1 MRLKFYRLLGI
12 ALLALTLSGA
22 ASAASPGLTPTPTKA
37 TAAAKEAGVSVKN
50 LEDLAGTLQ
59 DEAKRKAL
67 LDRIQ
72 TLIVVQK
79 GAEKPVENTSPGAA
93 FISMLSEHVKKMT
106 DRLLSMADTLSDLPE
121 LKNWVL
127 GQITNEKTRDLW
139 IGLLIKVGIALGVG
153 IGGEY
158 LARLLLSR
166 PRRAVASWKIESYLI
181 RIPSLGART
190 LLEIIPV
197 AVFAGMAYATLPLT
211 EPDPK
216 VNVIA
221 LIIINAYAIAR
232 VVMALVRMVLVPAN
246 ETLRLLPIGGETAN
260 YLFIWARRLTYT
272 TIYGYFFAES
282 SLLLGLPH
290 AGHTGLLRLLGLLIA
305 GMVVVLINQNKTDV
319 AKLIKGKPKDD
330 EELAQIRNLRTRL
343 ARIWHL
349 VASLYVAVVYGVWAF
364 GVLGGF
370 QFLLKATLTTAVI
383 LFAARYAAIGIR
395 KGVEKGFAVND
406 EVKAR
411 FPTLE
416 VRANRYIPV
425 LHTTLRYILYG
436 AVVAMLLQ
444 TWGVDI
450 VGLLKTP
457 VGKSVADSAVS
468 IIATLVIALVIW
480 ELVSSA
486 FERFLSETGTNGEL
500 VERSA
505 RARTLLP
512 LLRNFILVVLST
524 TVVLT
529 VLSEVGVNIAP
540 LLAGAG
546 VIGLAI
552 GFGAQTLM
560 KDIITGAF
568 ILFENTIA
576 VGDVVELGS
585 HSGRVEKITI
595 RSIQL
600 RDFAGNV
607 HTIPFSSVDTVTNK
621 TKDYSFAVFEV
632 GVGYGENT
640 DEVTAVL
647 QGIGAEM
654 QEDAELSPLILEP
667 LEVVGVDQFGD
678 SAVVIKARLKVQPI
692 KQWALGREFNRRMKI
707 KFDKLGIEIPYPHTT
722 LFFGEDKSGNTPAAR
737 FEAVTKSSASEAQKI
752 SKAKTGT
759 TAPIVEQT
767 TTDND
772 GD

>member
-1 MRLKFYRLLGI
+1 MRLNFYRLLGI
-12 ALLALTLSGA
+12 ALVSLMLAGT
-22 ASAASPGLTPTPTKA
+22 ASAAGPGLTPTPKEA

-50 LEDLAGTLQ
+50 LKNLAGTLN

-67 LDRIQ
+67 LARIQ
-72 TLIVVQK
+72 TLIAVQK
-79 GAEKPVENTSPGAA
+79 GAEKPTEKTSPGAA

-106 DRLLSMADTLSDLPE
+106 DRLLSMAETLSDLPE
-121 LKNWVL
+121 LKNWAL
-127 GQITNEKTRDLW
+127 AQITSEKVRDLW

-158 LARLLLSR
+158 LVRLLLTR
-166 PRRAVASWKIESYLI
+166 PRRAVASWKIESYLM
-181 RIPSLGART
+181 RIPALGART
-190 LLEIIPV
+190 LLDIIPV
-197 AVFAGMAYATLPLT
+197 AVFAGMAYATLPLA

-232 VVMALVRMVLVPAN
+232 VAMALVRMVLVPAN
-246 ETLRLLPIGGETAN
+246 ETLRLLPLDGKTAN

-272 TIYGYFFAES
+272 TIYGYFFTEA
-282 SLLLGLPH
+282 SLLLGLPP

-305 GMVVVLINQNKTDV
+305 GMVVVLINQNRTDV
-319 AKLIKGKPKDD
+319 ASLIKGKPKDG

-343 ARIWHL
+343 ARVWHL
-349 VASLYVAVVYGVWAF
+349 VASLYVAVVFGVWAF
-364 GVLGGF
+364 GVLGSF
-370 QFLLKATLTTAVI
+370 QFLLKATLTTAII

-395 KGVEKGFAVND
+395 KGVEKGFAVGD

-416 VRANRYIPV
+416 ERANRYIPV
-425 LHTTLRYILYG
+425 LYTTLRYILYA
-436 AVVAMLLQ
+436 AVIATLLQ

-450 VGLLKTP
+450 VGLVKTP

-468 IIATLVIALVIW
+468 IFATMIIALIFW

-486 FERFLSETGTNGEL
+486 FERFLSETDSSGEL

-512 LLRNFILVVLST
+512 LLRNIILVMLIT
-524 TVVLT
+524 TVILT
-529 VLSEVGVNIAP
+529 VLSETGVNIAP

-585 HSGRVEKITI
+585 HSGRVEKISI

-600 RDFAGNV
+600 RDFAGSV

-640 DEVTAVL
+640 DEVTTIL
-647 QGIGAEM
+647 QGVGAEM
-654 QEDAELSPLILEP
+654 QQDPELSPLILEP
-667 LEVVGVDQFGD
+667 LEVAGVDQFGD
-678 SAVVIKARLKVQPI
+678 SAVVIKARLK
-692 KQWALGREFNRRMKI
+692 
-707 KFDKLGIEIPYPHTT
+707 T
-722 LFFGEDKSGNTPAAR
+722 
-737 FEAVTKSSASEAQKI
+737 
-752 SKAKTGT
+752 
-759 TAPIVEQT
+759 
-767 TTDND
+767 
-772 GD
+772 

>member
-1 MRLKFYRLLGI
+1 LVWQEHMRLKFYRLLGI

-22 ASAASPGLTPTPTKA
+22 ASAASPGLTPTPKKA

-221 LIIINAYAIAR
+221 LIIINAY
-232 VVMALVRMVLVPAN
+232 
-246 ETLRLLPIGGETAN
+246 E
-260 YLFIWARRLTYT
+260 
-272 TIYGYFFAES
+272 
-282 SLLLGLPH
+282 
-290 AGHTGLLRLLGLLIA
+290 
-305 GMVVVLINQNKTDV
+305 
-319 AKLIKGKPKDD
+319 
-330 EELAQIRNLRTRL
+330 
-343 ARIWHL
+343 IWHL
-349 VASLYVAVVYGVWAF
+349 VASLDVAVVYGVWAF

-607 HTIPFSSVDTVTNK
+607 HTHPLQFCRYGDQQNK
-621 TKDYSFAVFEV
+621 
-632 GVGYGENT
+632 G
-640 DEVTAVL
+640 L
-647 QGIGAEM
+647 
-654 QEDAELSPLILEP
+654 LL
-667 LEVVGVDQFGD
+667 
-678 SAVVIKARLKVQPI
+678 
-692 KQWALGREFNRRMKI
+692 RRI
-707 KFDKLGIEIPYPHTT
+707 
-722 LFFGEDKSGNTPAAR
+722 
-737 FEAVTKSSASEAQKI
+737 
-752 SKAKTGT
+752 
-759 TAPIVEQT
+759 
-767 TTDND
+767 
-772 GD
+772 